1 MAVGGSEERGDPCL
15 VLKGLSKNFGG
26 LHALSN
32 LDLIA
37 YPGDRLAIIGPNGA
51 GKTTLFE
58 LITGVFPPT
67 RGQILLFQRD
77 VTRWPTHRRIYLGMG
92 RRRLR
97 GRCGRAGAHGLCHGG
112 ARWVVGV

>member
-37 YPGDRLAIIGPNGA
+37 YPGDRLAII
-51 GKTTLFE
+51 
-58 LITGVFPPT
+58 
-67 RGQILLFQRD
+67 
-77 VTRWPTHRRIYLGMG
+77 
-92 RRRLR
+92 
-97 GRCGRAGAHGLCHGG
+97 RA
-112 ARWVVGV
+112 

>member
-1 MAVGGSEERGDPCL
+1 MVVGGSEERGDPCL

-51 GKTTLFE
+51 GTVSYTHLRAHETL
-58 LITGVFPPT
+58 
-67 RGQILLFQRD
+67 R
-77 VTRWPTHRRIYLGMG
+77 
-92 RRRLR
+92 
-97 GRCGRAGAHGLCHGG
+97 
-112 ARWVVGV
+112 